1 MHSSLRL
8 APLALLLAVLPA
20 CSSDSPQE
28 ANMKAGL
35 GVLDQMVAALEKVSS
50 KETAQKAAETIKGL
64 VPQMKKLAEA
74 GKALGEPAKELK
86 DKYEPQMK
94 ALQERMMAAMGKLM
108 SYPEEAEAIGKSMQE
123 ADFQ

>member
-1 MHSSLRL
+1 MHPSLRL
-8 APLALLLAVLPA
+8 SPLALLLVALPA

-50 KETAQKAAETIKGL
+50 KETAQKAVETIKGL

-74 GKALGEPAKELK
+74 GKSLGEPAKELEA
-86 DKYEPQMK
+86 KYKPQME
-94 ALQERMMAAMGKLM
+94 ALQKRMLEAMGKLM
-108 SYPEEAEAIGKSMQE
+108 SYPEEAEAIGKAMQE
-123 ADFQ
+123 ADFK